1 MAFMNNPRV
10 AQCALE
16 KSGASF
22 KKGRVEA
29 INLKPNGGFVLRSD
43 CLIKCHFSQRWCSK
57 VVFRHSEMNTEIGE
71 DVLRKEGGFGSE
83 GGLLGSCADC
93 PEAEFDVVVVA
104 APQTRDK
111 TKIAGAES
119 NIQRIRK
126 NACKRSNSNSRWRRR
141 KNIYRWVLYK
151 SRPLL

>member
-1 MAFMNNPRV
+1 
-10 AQCALE
+10 
-16 KSGASF
+16 
-22 KKGRVEA
+22 
-29 INLKPNGGFVLRSD
+29 
-43 CLIKCHFSQRWCSK
+43 
-57 VVFRHSEMNTEIGE
+57 MNTEIGE

-119 NIQRIRK
+119 NF
-126 NACKRSNSNSRWRRR
+126 
-141 KNIYRWVLYK
+141 
-151 SRPLL
+151 